1 MPSNHST
8 TFCNTFPVKNPPHR
22 TVQTAVGLCRFYLR
36 LSHKYPT
43 ILLAGEVALALH
55 GAVVLALGLI
65 QDDSHPFPRGKEGV
79 ADVGHGAALPLAD
92 HLHQGAYFDGPAA
105 PVRAHP
111 AGLRGDGENVWMVKL
126 EETVT
131 LHFLSLLNTWQQI
144 F

>member
-1 MPSNHST
+1 M
-8 TFCNTFPVKNPPHR
+8 
-22 TVQTAVGLCRFYLR
+22 
-36 LSHKYPT
+36 

-79 ADVGHGAALPLAD
+79 ADVGHRATLPLAD

-105 PVRAHP
+105 PVGAHP
-111 AGLRGDGENVWMVKL
+111 AGLRGDLRGESVWMVKP

-131 LHFLSLLNTWQQI
+131 LHFLPLLTTWQQK